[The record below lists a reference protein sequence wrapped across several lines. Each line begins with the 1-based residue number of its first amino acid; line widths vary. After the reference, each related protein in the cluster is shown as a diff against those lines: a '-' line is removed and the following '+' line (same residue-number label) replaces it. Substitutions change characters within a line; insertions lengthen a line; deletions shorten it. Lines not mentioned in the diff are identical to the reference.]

1 MSSSPKKR
9 EFLLL
14 SRGKWN
20 PEKSP
25 EEIQGA
31 IDSFYNWYDRMLAEG
46 TFKPGQR
53 LSTEGKLVTL
63 DGVIDGPFAESKE
76 VIGGYWFIVAD
87 SLEEAAA
94 IAARNPTL
102 ACGLSFEIRPVEI
115 ERASAYRES
124 NETPVR

>member
-1 MSSSPKKR
+1 MSSTPKKR
-9 EFLLL
+9 EFLLP

-25 EEIQGA
+25 QEIQSA
-31 IDSFYNWYDRMLAEG
+31 IDNFYGWYEQMLAAG
-46 TFKPGQR
+46 TFKPGSR
-53 LSTEGKLVTL
+53 LSTDGKLVTPE
-63 DGVIDGPFAESKE
+63 GIVDGPFAETKE

-87 SLEEAAA
+87 DLEAAAA

-102 ACGLSFEIRPVEI
+102 ACGLSFEIRPLEP